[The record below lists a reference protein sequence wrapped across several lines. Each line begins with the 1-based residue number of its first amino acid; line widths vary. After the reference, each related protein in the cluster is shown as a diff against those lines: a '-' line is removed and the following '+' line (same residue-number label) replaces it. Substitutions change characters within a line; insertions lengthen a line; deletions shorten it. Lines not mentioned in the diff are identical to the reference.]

1 MDTNLQKKIDIEALE
16 ISLDHSGK
24 IGNSNYNFILLSGFD
39 LQCDFVFLCH

>member
-24 IGNSNYNFILLSGFD
+24 LAIPTIILS
-39 LQCDFVFLCH
+39 FLVV